1 MLNLLQLN
9 EKNKR
14 QVRRAET
21 FLASAFCSGF
31 FLLLR
36 QPLLMR
42 LELCGRWEEFFIKG
56 LAAFAKKNGSR
67 KCIFSV
73 KMS

>member
-1 MLNLLQLN
+1 MLNLLRLN

-14 QVRRAET
+14 QVRRAKT
-21 FLASAFCSGF
+21 FLAQPS

-42 LELCGRWEEFFIKG
+42 LELLPREEFFIRDLRRLQQKG
-56 LAAFAKKNGSR
+56 YLCFL
-67 KCIFSV
+67 
-73 KMS
+73 